1 MSIQQVQGVEQV
13 VPGSPTDSQSTV
25 KTPPPH
31 CKSQFSPEVV
41 ENPSNGVQCSIRF
54 ELSHASPDSFSSL
67 STLTSISGSTNGN
80 VKDSTAVHP
89 SAHLDFLRSVH
100 KRTKRKRK
108 LRKCLRIFHYIFVY
122 GLPIGGVIL
131 GIAGI
136 LLGHFLHIEPLFV
149 GGCLLLITA
158 FGLMLQSCFWKRSL
172 PNKFRA
178 KEIPFNMPPEDSLMS
193 RSNEPS
199 DHETNKST
207 SIGAAEHA
215 VRSQGMNPAQ
225 VRRISM
231 ALSRATAELSAARQI
246 SSVTGGGSSV
256 LNLARR
262 LTLGPMQFGDYGD
275 MRELESGNGWI
286 AGRFPQ
292 GVRRGLAWNDT
303 GASRFYAS
311 NYD

>member
-1 MSIQQVQGVEQV
+1 MSTQQVQRAEQLA
-13 VPGSPTDSQSTV
+13 PTSSAASKSTV
-25 KTPPPH
+25 KSPPLH
-31 CKSQFSPEVV
+31 CKSLFSPELA
-41 ENPSNGVQCSIRF
+41 ENSSNGVRSSIRF
-54 ELSHASPDSFSSL
+54 DLPRSSPSSFSSL
-67 STLTSISGSTNGN
+67 STLTSVSGSANGN

-89 SAHLDFLRSVH
+89 SANLEFLRSVH

-136 LLGHFLHIEPLFV
+136 LLGHFLRIEPVFV
-149 GGCLLLITA
+149 GGCLLLITS

-193 RSNEPS
+193 RSNDLS
-199 DHETNKST
+199 DHETDKSAGT
-207 SIGAAEHA
+207 DIGEQTVKSPAMDA
-215 VRSQGMNPAQ
+215 AQ
-225 VRRISM
+225 VRRLSL
-231 ALSRATAELSAARQI
+231 ALNRATAELSAARQI
-246 SSVTGGGSSV
+246 TSATGGGSGV

-262 LTLGPMQFGDYGD
+262 LTMGPMQFGDYSD
-275 MRELESGNGWI
+275 ARELESGNGWI